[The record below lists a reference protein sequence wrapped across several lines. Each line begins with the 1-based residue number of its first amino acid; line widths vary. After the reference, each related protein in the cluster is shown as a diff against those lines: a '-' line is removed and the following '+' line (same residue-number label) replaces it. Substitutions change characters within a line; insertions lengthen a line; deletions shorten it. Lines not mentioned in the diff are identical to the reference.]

1 FVRRSLQAVG
11 TDLGLAALLT
21 GLVLLVFL
29 HTWRSTFIVLVSI
42 PASLL
47 CTFLVMWAAGLSLN
61 LMTLMALAMT
71 IGILVDDSIV
81 VLENIHRHLADG
93 ASPTDAAIAG
103 RTEIGMAAIAITL
116 TDVVVYLPVAFM
128 QGNIGQLFRQ
138 YGLTVA
144 AATLASLLV
153 SFTLT
158 PLLAAHWGRSGAEP
172 EDLPG
177 PLGWLARSWETWLAR
192 WRRRYDRALV
202 GALQRRKT
210 MIVSAVAALAIALA
224 LIPLRWVGT
233 EYAPIE
239 DDNQFSV
246 SLSMAPDASLE
257 ATDAT
262 TRRLEKMLAEIP
274 GVLHIYSSVGGG
286 SASAVSRSSATVF
299 VELTDR
305 HTRTRTAAFIMSEV
319 RAWGREEPEATV
331 RASGSATLGGGG
343 GGVQVLITGEDLA
356 TLTALADE
364 VALSALVTP
373 GVASAN
379 STAAASLQERR
390 YVFDRERAAALGIN
404 AAQAASALRAVI
416 QGVTVSTIPTP
427 GGGTMDL
434 TVLGPG
440 GADPEAMSGVPVG
453 MGKAGIVRL
462 GQVAVQQ
469 SDAAPVQ
476 ITRTDRVRSV
486 SVNVAVADRP
496 LGDTVQDL
504 QERLDALALPA
515 GYHVEVRGAALQLEL
530 AMNALLGALA
540 LSAPRMAF
548 YVGAV
553 IASTFVVAIRP
564 SVAANLPLVVDEPNE
579 LVAANVVIG
588 WVTAAATLLGPLMVA
603 LTISIGSGAAPLFVF
618 AGVTAAGAAVASTVP
633 NFRERTVESAPG
645 DDGVRKLA
653 GSSGPFVAVVLIG
666 AASFVVGCVDLL
678 YVVVGVGVLGG
689 TEASAGW
696 LSTAAGCGALVGG
709 ALAVLLIGRK
719 RLWPWVLA
727 AGAFTATALALLG
740 ASGSVLI
747 AALVFAGVDLG
758 VTVLL
763 IAARTLL
770 QRLSDIDTL
779 SHLAGIAESAEM
791 AMLLAGAIAL
801 PLFVKISSPAG
812 SGVLVG
818 AVVGVTIVAAAV
830 VLIRIEASFVV
841 PVEALGLLR
850 SCQLLELLPA
860 PALET
865 LAGAAVRIELSDG
878 EVLFSA
884 GDVGDRYYVIAGG
897 QVRMTSEGAEIA
909 VRGPGEGFG
918 ELALLHPIGRTAT
931 ATAVGDV

>member
-1 FVRRSLQAVG
+1 MANRIIRRLVVITGGFISAEIGVWIAVTAIAYG
-11 TDLGLAALLT
+11 FGGVDLASR
-21 GLVLLVFL
+21 LLVAQL
-29 HTWRSTFIVLVSI
+29 L
-42 PASLL
+42 PA
-47 CTFLVMWAAGLSLN
+47 T
-61 LMTLMALAMT
+61 
-71 IGILVDDSIV
+71 
-81 VLENIHRHLADG
+81 
-93 ASPTDAAIAG
+93 
-103 RTEIGMAAIAITL
+103 
-116 TDVVVYLPVAFM
+116 
-128 QGNIGQLFRQ
+128 
-138 YGLTVA
+138 
-144 AATLASLLV
+144 
-153 SFTLT
+153 
-158 PLLAAHWGRSGAEP
+158 
-172 EDLPG
+172 
-177 PLGWLARSWETWLAR
+177 
-192 WRRRYDRALV
+192 
-202 GALQRRKT
+202 
-210 MIVSAVAALAIALA
+210 ALA
-224 LIPLRWVGT
+224 LFVGGFIARWG
-233 EYAPIE
+233 
-239 DDNQFSV
+239 
-246 SLSMAPDASLE
+246 
-257 ATDAT
+257 T
-262 TRRLEKMLAEIP
+262 TRVMVGGFLAQ
-274 GVLHIYSSVGGG
+274 SVG
-286 SASAVSRSSATVF
+286 
-299 VELTDR
+299 LT
-305 HTRTRTAAFIMSEV
+305 I
-319 RAWGREEPEATV
+319 
-331 RASGSATLGGGG
+331 
-343 GGVQVLITGEDLA
+343 
-356 TLTALADE
+356 
-364 VALSALVTP
+364 
-373 GVASAN
+373 
-379 STAAASLQERR
+379 
-390 YVFDRERAAALGIN
+390 
-404 AAQAASALRAVI
+404 
-416 QGVTVSTIPTP
+416 
-427 GGGTMDL
+427 
-434 TVLGPG
+434 
-440 GADPEAMSGVPVG
+440 
-453 MGKAGIVRL
+453 AG
-462 GQVAVQQ
+462 
-469 SDAAPVQ
+469 
-476 ITRTDRVRSV
+476 
-486 SVNVAVADRP
+486 
-496 LGDTVQDL
+496 
-504 QERLDALALPA
+504 
-515 GYHVEVRGAALQLEL
+515 
-530 AMNALLGALA
+530 GALA
-540 LSAPRMAF
+540 LSAPRMVF

-564 SVAANLPLVVDEPNE
+564 SVAANLPLVVEEPNE
-579 LVAANVVIG
+579 LVAANVVVG
-588 WVTAAATLLGPLMVA
+588 WVTAAATLSGPLIVA
-603 LTISIGSGAAPLFVF
+603 LTVSIGSGATPLFVY

-931 ATAVGDV
+931 ATAVGDVELLGIDRQTFLFAVTGHRETLERSGEVARGRGFAAG